1 MKCGSKK
8 KDQITI
14 TEGSQT
20 DLTRIEAG
28 YKKDQ
33 RSITYGPKKE
43 ELKKGESIITKY
55 RLQLSVPETKDKKG
69 MTMSELE

>member
-20 DLTRIEAG
+20 DQTRIEAG

-69 MTMSELE
+69 MT